1 MAALQGKRI
10 IVIGG
15 SSGIGYSVAK
25 ASLLSLAEHVTI
37 ASSSQAKV
45 AAAVERLLA
54 DPDLLESEGLYLI
67 LGAPLDAVISSVCL
81 RKRMDIVRTE
91 GSKDH
96 VRASDYRMSIVPCP
110 RMRSCNSKKLL

>member
-1 MAALQGKRI
+1 MYSYRYRAHAVKDRTRQMKTHER
-10 IVIGG
+10 GG
-15 SSGIGYSVAK
+15 G
-25 ASLLSLAEHVTI
+25 
-37 ASSSQAKV
+37 
-45 AAAVERLLA
+45 LLA

-67 LGAPLDAVISSVCL
+67 VGAPLDAVISSVCL

-91 GSKDH
+91 EGKDH